1 MLHFR
6 CLSVIITSNRNFRPV
21 DITYKEFNAVVLP
34 LKDKKMY
41 KYAFYMLGDRMD
53 AEDVVQDV
61 RKVVDEKNNLHLME
75 NPEAYV
81 FRSVKN
87 LCCDRLS
94 SEKLHREKLED
105 IRINTSE
112 FVYDNRAEERNLK
125 SILDKEIAALPE
137 KQKMVVFLR
146 DIEGYK
152 MNEIANMLEM
162 EESNVR
168 VVLSRARKLLR
179 EKMIK
184 IMSYGLQQ

>member
-1 MLHFR
+1 M
-6 CLSVIITSNRNFRPV
+6 

-34 LKDKKMY
+34 LKDKMY

-61 RKVVDEKNNLHLME
+61 CEKLWTKKNNLHLME

-112 FVYDNRAEERNLK
+112 CVYDNRAEERNLK

>member
-1 MLHFR
+1 M
-6 CLSVIITSNRNFRPV
+6 
-21 DITYKEFNAVVLP
+21 TYKEFNAVVLP
-34 LKDKKMY
+34 LKDKMY
-41 KYAFYMLGDRMD
+41 RCALYMLGDRMD

-61 RKVVDEKNNLHLME
+61 YEKLWTKKNTLPLLENL
-75 NPEAYV
+75 EAYV

-94 SEKLHREKLED
+94 SQKLHREKLED
-105 IRINTSE
+105 IRINTNES
-112 FVYDNRAEERNLK
+112 VYDNRAEERNLK

-146 DIEGYK
+146 DVEGY
-152 MNEIANMLEM
+152 EM
-162 EESNVR
+162 EEIAKLLDMEEPNVR

>member
-1 MLHFR
+1 
-6 CLSVIITSNRNFRPV
+6 
-21 DITYKEFNAVVLP
+21 
-34 LKDKKMY
+34 
-41 KYAFYMLGDRMD
+41 
-53 AEDVVQDV
+53 
-61 RKVVDEKNNLHLME
+61 ME